1 LDLSQQI
8 PIATDPAALVDQLNL
23 LLLANSMSPALR
35 TTLLTTLPTISDPTL
50 RTKAAIRLIIT
61 APEFLVER

>member
-1 LDLSQQI
+1 
-8 PIATDPAALVDQLNL
+8 
-23 LLLANSMSPALR
+23 
-35 TTLLTTLPTISDPTL
+35 LTTLPTISDPTL

>member
-1 LDLSQQI
+1 M
-8 PIATDPAALVDQLNL
+8 
-23 LLLANSMSPALR
+23 ANSMSSTLR
-35 TTLLTTLPTISDPTL
+35 TTLINTLSSPTLNDPTL